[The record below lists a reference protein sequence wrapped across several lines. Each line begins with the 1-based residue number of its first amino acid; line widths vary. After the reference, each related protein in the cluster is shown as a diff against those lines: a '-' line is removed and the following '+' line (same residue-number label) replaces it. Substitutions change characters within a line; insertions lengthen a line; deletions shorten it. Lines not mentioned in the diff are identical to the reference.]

1 MLNIW
6 IFIIRLDG
14 AEILKI
20 CRILC
25 LRATTNSR
33 KRRIMK
39 VMEYL
44 KKPFNPLKIKGKGS
58 FIISFIIII
67 FLNINGILAI

>member
-6 IFIIRLDG
+6 TFVTRLDG

-44 KKPFNPLKIKGKGS
+44 KKPFNPSKIKGKGD
-58 FIISFIIII
+58 FISSFIIIT
-67 FLNINGILAI
+67 F